1 MDSVLVFLLV
11 FLLGLGT
18 VLDDQQA
25 VVAVWVEGYVLRLT
39 HFHFCAIRN
48 ATDRQRSAPTAASAL
63 CPESERMGR
72 NECCSLDD
80 RADGLLLWD
89 GIGCSMF
96 VLNPVLS

>member
-1 MDSVLVFLLV
+1 MRRVLDFLLR
-11 FLLGLGT
+11 LRA
-18 VLDDQQA
+18 VLNDQQA
-25 VVAVWVEGYVLRLT
+25 LVAVRIEGYVLRLT
-39 HFHFCAIRN
+39 YLHFCAIRN